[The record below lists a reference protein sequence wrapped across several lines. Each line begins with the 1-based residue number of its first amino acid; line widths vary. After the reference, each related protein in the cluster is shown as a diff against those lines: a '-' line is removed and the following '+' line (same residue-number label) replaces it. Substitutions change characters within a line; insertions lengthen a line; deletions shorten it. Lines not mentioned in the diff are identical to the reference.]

1 MGNGSALT
9 LNFLRYAKNIFNFGI
24 INDNKA
30 IGLLKKYRAEIN
42 SAKNNNNNVVNGN
55 NQLFTGDES
64 GKLVELEKKLIENHL
79 DKMR

>member
-1 MGNGSALT
+1 
-9 LNFLRYAKNIFNFGI
+9 LRYAKNIFNFGI
-24 INDNKA
+24 INDNKS

-42 SAKNNNNNVVNGN
+42 TAKNNSNNQIVGVGGN
-55 NQLFTGDES
+55 NQNTGDES

>member
-1 MGNGSALT
+1 MT

-24 INDNKA
+24 INDNKT
-30 IGLLKKYRAEIN
+30 IGLLKKYRVEIN
-42 SAKNNNNNVVNGN
+42 SAKNNNNTIGN
-55 NQLFTGDES
+55 MGMNNFSPRSGDDS

>member
-1 MGNGSALT
+1 LT

-24 INDNKA
+24 INDNKT
-30 IGLLKKYRAEIN
+30 IGLLKKYRGEIN
-42 SAKNNNNNVVNGN
+42 SVKNNNNTIGN
-55 NQLFTGDES
+55 MGMNNFPPRSGDDS